1 MQLLKATVKES
12 FRLNNIGS
20 MNARQLKQDLVLDD
34 YLIPKDVIFYNFYV
48 KFNFH
53 EKFMICRLSYFMHCI
68 ILPNLNDISKM
79 H

>member
-34 YLIPKDVIFYNFYV
+34 YLIPKDVIF
-48 KFNFH
+48 
-53 EKFMICRLSYFMHCI
+53 
-68 ILPNLNDISKM
+68 
-79 H
+79 